1 MATPCSA
8 DTQVITQLI
17 GPHTVTRPLAP
28 AVVHADESL
37 TYEELSVRSNRLA
50 NYLISLGIGEGDLVA
65 ICLPRSLN
73 SVVANLAVLKTGAA
87 YLPIDPAHDSER
99 MAFVLQDAKPALLIA
114 LDHTPIHASY
124 EGLRCISLEAETDHI
139 AQCSDQTPSSRAT
152 GESLAYV
159 IYTSGSTGRPKGVEI
174 THAALLNLIE
184 WHNSAFAIT
193 SDDRGT
199 HLASPSFDASVWE
212 IWPYLAAGASVRIVD
227 NKIRNDATALRNWLV
242 RNQITACFAPTPLA
256 EQMISLRWPPH
267 TALRWLFTGAD
278 TLYSYPPPGLP
289 FALVNNYGPTE
300 CTVVATSGMVPTKT
314 DSNRKPSIGRAI
326 SNINTYV
333 LDENLDPV
341 LPGEIGELYLGGMG
355 VARGY
360 RNRPDWTTERFL
372 NDPFAAQTGAR
383 MYRTGDMV
391 RSLPDGQLEFLGRTD
406 SQVKLRGHRIELDEI
421 VMAVNRC
428 PEVRATAVTVRGEV
442 RREVRG
448 EARGESAKQIVAYV
462 VVDVSAS
469 LREPDLRDFLRRQ
482 LPDYMQPSVFVRLD
496 SLPMNGNGKLD
507 REALPDVTDE
517 NMWREQAAVLPQ
529 TPLEERLAAI
539 VSSLL
544 GMDRISTHDNFFAL
558 GGNSLLGTQMLTRI
572 GEELGIELPL
582 RTIFDHPSV
591 VDLAG
596 EIERPQASVMDFRQP
611 PSPAAD
617 NQELQEG
624 RN

>member
-1 MATPCSA
+1 MASPSGST
-8 DTQVITQLI
+8 DMQLMTELI
-17 GPHTVTRPLAP
+17 GSHTITRPLAP

-37 TYEELSVRSNRLA
+37 TYEELSVRSNRMA

-65 ICLPRSLN
+65 ICLPRCLN
-73 SVVANLAVLKTGAA
+73 SVVASLAVMKTGAA

-114 LDHTPIHASY
+114 LDQTPVNASY
-124 EGLRCISLEAETDHI
+124 EGLRSISLEADADRV
-139 AQCSDQTPSSRAT
+139 AQCSDQTPSTKAT
-152 GESLAYV
+152 GDSLAYV

-184 WHNSAFAIT
+184 WHNGAFAIT

-199 HLASPSFDASVWE
+199 HLASPSFDASAWE

-227 NKIRNDATALRNWLV
+227 SKIRNDATALRNWLV
-242 RNQITACFAPTPLA
+242 RNQVTACFAPTPLA

-267 TALRWLFTGAD
+267 TALRWLLTGAD

-300 CTVVATSGMVPTKT
+300 CTVVATSGVVLSNKDT
-314 DSNRKPSIGRAI
+314 NRKPSIGRAI
-326 SNINTYV
+326 LSTKTYV
-333 LDENLDPV
+333 LDENLNPV
-341 LPGEIGELYLGGMG
+341 LPGEIGELYLGGKG

-360 RNRPDWTTERFL
+360 RNRPDWTAERFL
-372 NDPFAAQTGAR
+372 LDPFSVQPGAR

-391 RSLPDGQLEFLGRTD
+391 RSQPDGQLEFLGRTD

-428 PEVRATAVTVRGEV
+428 PEVRASAVAVRGEV
-442 RREVRG
+442 
-448 EARGESAKQIVAYV
+448 RGESAKQIVAYV

-469 LREPDLRDFLRRQ
+469 LREPDLRDFLRQQ

-496 SLPMNGNGKLD
+496 ALPMNGNGKLD
-507 REALPDVTDE
+507 REALPDVNDE
-517 NMWREQAAVLPQ
+517 NIWREQAAVLPQ
-529 TPLEERLAAI
+529 TPLEARLAAI

-544 GMDRISTHDNFFAL
+544 GMDRISTYDNFFAL
-558 GGNSLLGTQMLTRI
+558 GGNSLLGTQMLARI

-596 EIERPQASVMDFRQP
+596 EIERLQASVMNFRQP
-611 PSPAAD
+611 PSPAPD
-617 NQELQEG
+617 SQELQEG
-624 RN
+624 EN

>member
-1 MATPCSA
+1 MQGMTA
-8 DTQVITQLI
+8 LI
-17 GPHTVTRPLAP
+17 GSHTVARPSAP
-28 AVVHADESL
+28 AVAHADESL
-37 TYEELSVRSNRLA
+37 TYHELNVRSNRLA

-99 MAFVLQDAKPALLIA
+99 LAFVLRDAKPALLIA
-114 LDHTPIHASY
+114 LDQTPINASY
-124 EGLRCISLEAETDHI
+124 EGLRIISLEAEADRI
-139 AQCSDQTPSSRAT
+139 AQCSDQTPSAKAT

-174 THAALLNLIE
+174 THSALFNLIE

-193 SDDRGT
+193 GEDRGT

-212 IWPYLAAGASVRIVD
+212 IWPYLAAGASVRIVED
-227 NKIRNDATALRNWLV
+227 KTRNDVTALRNWLV

-256 EQMISLRWPPH
+256 EQMIALRWPQH

-300 CTVVATSGMVPTKT
+300 CTVVATSGVVIPNK

-326 SNINTYV
+326 SNVKAYL
-333 LDENLDPV
+333 LDENLNPV
-341 LPGEIGELYLGGMG
+341 EPGEIGELHLGGKG

-360 RNRPDWTTERFL
+360 RNRPDLTAERFL
-372 NDPFAAQTGAR
+372 PDPFAAQPGAR

-391 RSLPDGQLEFLGRTD
+391 RSLPDGELEVLGRTD

-428 PEVRATAVTVRGEV
+428 PEVRASAVA
-442 RREVRG
+442 VRG

-462 VVDVSAS
+462 VVDASAS
-469 LREPDLRDFLRRQ
+469 LREPGLRDFLRRQ
-482 LPDYMQPSVFVRLD
+482 LPDYMQPSLFVRLD
-496 SLPMNGNGKLD
+496 ALPMNGNGKLD
-507 REALPDVTDE
+507 REVLPAVTDE
-517 NMWREQAAVLPQ
+517 NIWREQAAVLPQ

-539 VSSLL
+539 VISLL
-544 GMDRISTHDNFFAL
+544 GMDRISTFDNFFAL

-591 VDLAG
+591 VDLAA
-596 EIERPQASVMDFRQP
+596 EIERLQLAV
-611 PSPAAD
+611 AD
-617 NQELQEG
+617 LREATTPVQCGEELQAG
-624 RN
+624 SQ

>member
-1 MATPCSA
+1 MATSCSA
-8 DTQVITQLI
+8 DMQVMTELF
-17 GPHTVTRPLAP
+17 GSHTVARPSAP
-28 AVVHADESL
+28 AVVHAEESL
-37 TYEELSVRSNRLA
+37 TYHELSVRSNRLA

-73 SVVANLAVLKTGAA
+73 SVVASLAVLKTGAA

-99 MAFVLQDAKPALLIA
+99 MAFVLQDAKPAVLIA
-114 LDHTPIHASY
+114 LDQTPLNASY
-124 EGLRCISLEAETDHI
+124 EGLRIISLEPETDRI
-139 AQCSDQTPSSRAT
+139 AQCSDQAPASKAT

-184 WHNSAFAIT
+184 WHNVAFVIT

-227 NKIRNDATALRNWLV
+227 NKIRNDATALRTWLV

-256 EQMISLRWPPH
+256 EQMINLRWPPH
-267 TALRWLFTGAD
+267 TALRWLLTGAD

-289 FALVNNYGPTE
+289 FTLVNNYGPTE
-300 CTVVATSGMVPTKT
+300 CTVVATSSVVPTKK

-326 SNINTYV
+326 LNVNTYV
-333 LDENLDPV
+333 LDERQNPV
-341 LPGEIGELYLGGMG
+341 PPGKIGELYLGGKG

-360 RNRPDWTTERFL
+360 RNRPDWTAERFL
-372 NDPFAAQTGAR
+372 LDPFSAQPGAR

-391 RSLPDGQLEFLGRTD
+391 RRLPDGQLEFLGRTD

-428 PEVRATAVTVRGEV
+428 PEVRASAVAV
-442 RREVRG
+442 
-448 EARGESAKQIVAYV
+448 RGESAKQIVAYV

-544 GMDRISTHDNFFAL
+544 GMDRISTYDNFFAL

-596 EIERPQASVMDFRQP
+596 EIERLQASVMDFRQP

>member
-1 MATPCSA
+1 MESPSYSA
-8 DTQVITQLI
+8 DVQLMTELI
-17 GPHTVTRPLAP
+17 GSHTVARPSAP
-28 AVVHADESL
+28 AVVHGDGSL
-37 TYEELSVRSNRLA
+37 TYHELNVRSNHLA
-50 NYLISLGIGEGDLVA
+50 NYLISLEIGEGDLVA
-65 ICLPRSLN
+65 ICLPRCLN
-73 SVVANLAVLKTGAA
+73 SVVASLAVLKTGAA
-87 YLPIDPAHDSER
+87 YMPIDPAHDSER
-99 MAFVLQDAKPALLIA
+99 LAFVLQDAKPALLIA
-114 LDHTPIHASY
+114 LDQTPINASY
-124 EGLRCISLEAETDHI
+124 EGLRTISLEAETDRV
-139 AQCSDQTPSSRAT
+139 AQCSGQTPSAKAT
-152 GESLAYV
+152 GDSLAYV

-174 THAALLNLIE
+174 THGALLNLIE
-184 WHNSAFAIT
+184 WHNGAFAIT

-267 TALRWLFTGAD
+267 TALRWLLTGAD

-289 FALVNNYGPTE
+289 FPLVNNYGPTE
-300 CTVVATSGMVPTKT
+300 CTVVATSGIVPTKK
-314 DSNRKPSIGRAI
+314 DSNRKPCIGRAI
-326 SNINTYV
+326 SNIKTYV
-333 LDENLDPV
+333 LGENQNPV
-341 LPGEIGELYLGGMG
+341 QPGQIGELYLGGKG

-360 RNRPDWTTERFL
+360 RNRPDWTAERFL
-372 NDPFAAQTGAR
+372 PDPFAGQPGAR

-428 PEVRATAVTVRGEV
+428 PDVRASAVAV
-442 RREVRG
+442 
-448 EARGESAKQIVAYV
+448 RGESAKQIVAYV

-469 LREPDLRDFLRRQ
+469 LREPGLRDFLRQQ
-482 LPDYMQPSVFVRLD
+482 LPDYLQPSVFVRLD
-496 SLPMNGNGKLD
+496 ALPLNGNGKLD

-517 NMWREQAAVLPQ
+517 NIWREQAAVLPQ

-544 GMDRISTHDNFFAL
+544 GINCVSTQDNFFAL

-596 EIERPQASVMDFRQP
+596 EIERLQASVTNLRKP
-611 PSPAAD
+611 ASPAPD
-617 NQELQEG
+617 SQELQAG
-624 RN
+624 RK